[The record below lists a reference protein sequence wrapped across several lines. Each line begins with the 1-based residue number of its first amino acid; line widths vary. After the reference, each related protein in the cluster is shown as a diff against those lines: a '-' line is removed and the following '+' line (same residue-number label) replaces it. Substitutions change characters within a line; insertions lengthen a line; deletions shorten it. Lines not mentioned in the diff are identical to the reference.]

1 MDGKEI
7 SGEGSPK
14 LKVMMFTPV
23 SERRQ
28 ATKDLFNNI
37 FVKNFP
43 NSSFTEDDLRKV
55 FEPFGPLTS
64 CKVDDSHAFGFVC
77 FE

>member
-37 FVKNFP
+37 FMKNFP